1 MANIEDLDLEAM
13 AVIVWGV
20 GNRKNTRVKR
30 KKFTHRSLLTEH
42 RTPESPKRLDKL
54 FKNEF
59 NHLPGLIENE
69 WLHLLLVKEIH

>member
-1 MANIEDLDLEAM
+1 M
-13 AVIVWGV
+13 AVIVWDV

-30 KKFTHRSLLTEH
+30 KKFTHVHVSLLTEH

-69 WLHLLLVKEIH
+69 WLHILLIKEIHE

>member
-1 MANIEDLDLEAM
+1 MITIEDLEAM

-30 KKFTHRSLLTEH
+30 NKFTHMSLLTEH

-59 NHLPGLIENE
+59 NHLPT
-69 WLHLLLVKEIH
+69 WTY